1 MQYSSINNYLGIIAL
16 LHKEFGLNN
25 PLTDNWV
32 FQSLLKRM
40 KHVKG
45 RRETGIIR
53 YLSKYVSRDPDVL
66 DQICKLY
73 VRPQVHYDDIIYHKY
88 DPEYTLE
95 LIKRLE
101 STQYS
106 AALAV
111 SSYWRGTNTDRLLE
125 ELGWE
130 YLYHRRWYRRLCHFY
145 KLRNTQS
152 PGYLFQHIPT
162 ECVINYNLRNLDVLK
177 QSVERTSRYF
187 HTYFQNCI
195 KERNLL
201 DIYIYQKFDYAII
214 V

>member
-1 MQYSSINNYLGIIAL
+1 
-16 LHKEFGLNN
+16 
-25 PLTDNWV
+25 
-32 FQSLLKRM
+32 M

-73 VRPQVHYDDIIYHKY
+73 VRPQVDYNDIIYHKY

-111 SSYWRGTNTDRLLE
+111 SGCWRGTNTDRLLE

-130 YLYHRRWYRRLCHFY
+130 YLYHRRWYRRLPF
-145 KLRNTQS
+145 L
-152 PGYLFQHIPT
+152 
-162 ECVINYNLRNLDVLK
+162 
-177 QSVERTSRYF
+177 
-187 HTYFQNCI
+187 
-195 KERNLL
+195 
-201 DIYIYQKFDYAII
+201 
-214 V
+214 